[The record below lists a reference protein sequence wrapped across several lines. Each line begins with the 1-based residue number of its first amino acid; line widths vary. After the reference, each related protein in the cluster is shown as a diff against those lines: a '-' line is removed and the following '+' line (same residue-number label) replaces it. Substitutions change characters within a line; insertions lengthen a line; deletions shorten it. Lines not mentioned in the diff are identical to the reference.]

1 MRSCDPQGQIQG
13 HRKGLKVNDSKHA
26 PILKLLKYL
35 ESLSNYLS
43 SNI

>member
-13 HRKGLKVNDSKHA
+13 HRKGLKVNA
-26 PILKLLKYL
+26 LKLLKYL
-35 ESLSNYLS
+35 DSLSNYLS